1 MGRARRG
8 LRERRS
14 AGAAV
19 LVAAALIGA
28 AGPGAP
34 GAEAQEAVR
43 GPTLNGA
50 ATILP
55 LQAASPA
62 PSGAWPGGAPTLQA
76 TVDAFDAEVDFALSE
91 KRATQTWI
99 GPGQVVKAAGRN
111 PLLKVDP
118 ERLAYRGLVT
128 MKDKELKEI
137 LYEPLAGQLRSLS
150 ALLGTRL
157 VVLPLRLEYRMPEG
171 AEGGAADVRDAAG
184 SSGAAGAAA
193 EAAGRAGERAAG
205 DSASQDPRGRL
216 AVQLAV
222 VDTRAGQPVW
232 RGWVAGPPSEPDAPG
247 AMAELASRVVEWFAP

>member
-1 MGRARRG
+1 MTRGRSTRGRRD
-8 LRERRS
+8 RRAA

-19 LVAAALIGA
+19 LAAAALIGV
-28 AGPGAP
+28 AGPGAAR
-34 GAEAQEAVR
+34 AEAQEAVR
-43 GPTLNGA
+43 GPSLNGP

-91 KRATQTWI
+91 QRATQTWI
-99 GPGQVVKAAGRN
+99 GPGKVVKAAGRN

-157 VVLPLRLEYRMPEG
+157 VVLPLRLEYRTPG
-171 AEGGAADVRDAAG
+171 AADGSGPDGPAGGAA
-184 SSGAAGAAA
+184 
-193 EAAGRAGERAAG
+193 AAG
-205 DSASQDPRGRL
+205 DSAERGGGGAEQRPADAAAQGRL

-222 VDTRAGQPVW
+222 IDTRAGQPLW
-232 RGWVAGPPSEPDAPG
+232 RGWVAGPPSGPEAAG
-247 AMAELASRVVEWFAP
+247 AMAELASRVVAWFAP

>member
-1 MGRARRG
+1 VTTERERRG
-8 LRERRS
+8 LLERRA

-43 GPTLNGA
+43 GPSLNGS

-91 KRATQTWI
+91 RRATQTWI
-99 GPGQVVKAAGRN
+99 GPGRVVKATGRN

-118 ERLAYRGLVT
+118 ERLAYRGLAT

-157 VVLPLRLEYRMPEG
+157 VVLPLRLEYRTPE
-171 AEGGAADVRDAAG
+171 AADRTAADG
-184 SSGAAGAAA
+184 
-193 EAAGRAGERAAG
+193 RAAG
-205 DSASQDPRGRL
+205 DSAGRAAKGPAGDSAAPAARGWL

-222 VDTRAGQPVW
+222 IDTRAGQPVW
-232 RGWVAGPPSEPDAPG
+232 RGWVAGPRSEPDAAG
-247 AMAELASRVVEWFAP
+247 ALAELASRIVEWFAP

>member
-1 MGRARRG
+1 MGRARHGR
-8 LRERRS
+8 RERRG

-34 GAEAQEAVR
+34 GVEAQEAVR
-43 GPTLNGA
+43 GPSLNGA

-91 KRATQTWI
+91 KRATQTWT
-99 GPGQVVKAAGRN
+99 GPGKVVKAAGRN

-157 VVLPLRLEYRMPEG
+157 VVLPLRLEYRMPE
-171 AEGGAADVRDAAG
+171 AEGGAAG
-184 SSGAAGAAA
+184 SSGVAGAAA
-193 EAAGRAGERAAG
+193 DTAGRVGPSPAG
-205 DSASQDPRGRL
+205 DSASQAALGRL
-216 AVQLAV
+216 AVQLAI

-247 AMAELASRVVEWFAP
+247 AMAQLASRVVEWFAP